1 VDNILKCHILSF
13 VAHRQILECLIDL
26 KITVSDISKCHLNF
40 SLDIVVPETKSI
52 KMMLEEEVK
61 GIVVGDKVR
70 ECLINEESEH
80 YSIFNEEERK
90 EFVFRVFEHL
100 VLGGAMCQYEDKIT
114 EYYEQTKQLYK
125 SLVR

>member
-1 VDNILKCHILSF
+1 MDNALRFHTLSC
-13 VAHRQILECLIDL
+13 VAHKQISQCSIDS
-26 KITVSDISKCHLNF
+26 KITVSYFDVQYLKF
-40 SLDIVVPETKSI
+40 LDIVVPETKSI
-52 KMMLEEEVK
+52 KMMLEEEVR
-61 GIVVGDKVR
+61 GIMVGDKLR

-125 SLVR
+125 NLVR